1 MQRVNTRPVFEHEKD
16 EEFKSQVEKLVENKL
31 AEKAEKLEVEKQKSA
46 KEKLEE
52 IRKGLKPHTEQHIH
66 EVSGAGDCP
75 TCKGHTLTVKDDT
88 AKCSG
93 PNCGKEFLLTEKVK
107 NIERDKKKFVC
118 ATCGHSVSKAEAE
131 KIKQKDVCP
140 SCGIGKA
147 FFDLAWDKLD
157 SAIKDKTGY
166 NKV

>member
-1 MQRVNTRPVFEHEKD
+1 MQRVNTKPVFEHEQD
-16 EEFKSQVEKLVENKL
+16 EQFKFQVEKLVENKL
-31 AEKAEKLEVEKQKSA
+31 AEKSENDKQRTA
-46 KEKLEE
+46 KERLDE
-52 IRKGLKPHTEQHIH
+52 IRKGLKPGAVDHIH
-66 EVSGAGDCP
+66 EGGMGDCP
-75 TCKGHTLTVKDDT
+75 TCKGHTLSVKDDNI
-88 AKCSG
+88 KCTG
-93 PNCGKEFLLTEKVK
+93 PGCGKEFLLTEKVK

-157 SAIKDKTGY
+157 VAMKDKSGY